1 MHLVLMAVV
10 PIVLLLGLG
19 TVLRRRL
26 VTDPGI
32 WRGVEWMSY
41 RVFTPALFVTSIA
54 ATDLAAAS
62 PAALLPSLAVPVV
75 VVSVLIIALRRP
87 LRANGPQLTSL
98 VQGSIRIN
106 AYIGLVFA
114 SAAYGPAGVAT
125 FALAAAVMVPLVNV
139 ISVSVLSKHG
149 DRDDR
154 DRPRLWRE
162 LPGNPLI
169 QGCAAG
175 LALNLLQINMPAFL
189 ATTLGMLAAPAL
201 VCGTLAAGAAI
212 TFRLRR
218 RDVVDI
224 RTQARR
230 PAPRGGRH
238 RHSLRHQRRDA
249 HQHRDHL
256 RRPDRTIRL
265 RPRQAD
271 GRRHP
276 PHGVHHGRADAALD
290 RHAPDHRRHDYGM
303 NLRAPRDAHARR
315 RRSSHRLPARSTSQ
329 SSRSV
334 TGNISNGGCR
344 ISR

>member
-26 VTDPGI
+26 VTDPGF
-32 WRGVEWMSY
+32 WRGIEWMSY

-106 AYIGLVFA
+106 TYIGLVFA

-162 LPGNPLI
+162 LPSNPLI

-175 LALNLLQINMPAFL
+175 LALNLLHINMPAFL

-201 VCGTLAAGAAI
+201 VCGTLAAGAAV

-224 RTQARR
+224 LSTSALKLVALPLAAVAIATAFDISGATLTSIAIICAVPTAPSAYVLARR
-230 PAPRGGRH
+230 MGG
-238 RHSLRHQRRDA
+238 DT
-249 HQHRDHL
+249 HL
-256 RRPDRTIRL
+256 MASITGAQTLLSIATLPII
-265 RPRQAD
+265 
-271 GRRHP
+271 
-276 PHGVHHGRADAALD
+276 V
-290 RHAPDHRRHDYGM
+290 GM
-303 NLRAPRDAHARR
+303 
-315 RRSSHRLPARSTSQ
+315 T
-329 SSRSV
+329 
-334 TGNISNGGCR
+334 TG
-344 ISR
+344 